1 MLSSFSDGISLT
13 DSKRPSGVL
22 DLCSVN
28 LSSQIKE
35 QSFKERSQEELIVGD
50 MANPELTFE
59 AEGCCALIRRP
70 ESGAHPRGLQ
80 SEPRERRLGCC
91 YGWQETLHIVSV
103 PYIFLCMELE

>member
-1 MLSSFSDGISLT
+1 MLSSFSDRISLT
-13 DSKRPSGVL
+13 HSKRPSGVL

-28 LSSQIKE
+28 ISSKE

-59 AEGCCALIRRP
+59 AEGCCALICRP

-80 SEPRERRLGCC
+80 SERRERRLRCC
-91 YGWQETLHIVSV
+91 YAL
-103 PYIFLCMELE
+103 